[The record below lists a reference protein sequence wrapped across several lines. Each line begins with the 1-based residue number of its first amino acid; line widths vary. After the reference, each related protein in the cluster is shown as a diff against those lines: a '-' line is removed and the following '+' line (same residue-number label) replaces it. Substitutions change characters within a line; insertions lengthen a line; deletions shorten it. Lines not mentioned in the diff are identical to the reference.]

1 MHVDPG
7 IPAAVTAIALMLR
20 ELIRA
25 LRDTRRN
32 GAFLKR
38 AEN

>member
-7 IPAAVTAIALMLR
+7 IPAAITAIALMLR

-25 LRDTRRN
+25 LRDTRR
-32 GAFLKR
+32 GSALLKK
-38 AEN
+38 AE